1 MSSFNMSRANVP
13 QAFVSSYAPRIRS
26 YANSLLTPA
35 IQPPNV
41 IAPLRTTKRGT
52 HAVNYSEDLET
63 DSLEDSDAPR
73 RPTGLRSLR
82 QNVSEHGGGGQP
94 ALALAK
100 ELGKELRAPVDVQG
114 IWREWMGKPKKAMT
128 EKQVH
133 VQSTLPLALVPIR
146 IDLNVDPFQPDAP
159 LPKPNNARELG
170 LDENSPAYKSPDV
183 TPQYTL
189 KDYFL
194 WNLHEALI
202 TPDQF
207 AKVFVDELDFPL
219 ARKPALVVQITQ
231 QIRNQLE
238 EHAGVALHP
247 LFADSNKD
255 APPAAAAAAD
265 ARLPSQQRP
274 PLSRDHSSTPRVGT
288 PLPSSL
294 HAPQT
299 NGFNTPNAT
308 STPLPLGSSVTAS
321 AQPLSIH
328 NPDDAYRCVISLS
341 VNLMN
346 RLYTDKFEWSLLHPP
361 GFPEAFAKQTCADLG
376 LSGEWVP
383 ALAHAIYEAVLK
395 LKKEVCENGGS
406 VIGVIGSGVDA
417 WGQVDNE
424 AAEVHGD
431 GTLAIGEGAGW
442 RFDGED
448 LGAEWQPRVEV
459 LSKEEIEKREGDRDR
474 QLRRLRRETAIRAN
488 VSFQPD
494 YFANGLGG
502 SQGLGAEEERM
513 GRGERAKKKRRFRS
527 LSPAGRDTPDF
538 SAAFGGEQGK
548 LTEAERQF
556 WHCGHCRVWG
566 GAVWSVRDG
575 PAGPRTLC
583 NNCGHL
589 YERDQRLPPWSK
601 DLYAQERPG
610 GSIRNDTNQ
619 PPAPP
624 ALHAT
629 PSASTTFIPNP
640 HRASSQ
646 SHTFASRADL
656 SALPDVYAATV
667 RGGGPRMFE
676 EYAIEGEDLDWTKVT
691 DPRERKRLQNIING
705 RKYRERRLAAE
716 GSTPGAPGSAAG
728 LGGGSPG
735 PGFGTY

>member
-1 MSSFNMSRANVP
+1 MSRTNVP

-52 HAVNYSEDLET
+52 QAINYSEDLLEAE
-63 DSLEDSDAPR
+63 SLEDSDAPR

-82 QNVSEHGGGGQP
+82 QNVSELGQP
-94 ALALAK
+94 GQTK
-100 ELGKELRAPVDVQG
+100 ELGKELVAPVDMQG

-133 VQSTLPLALVPIR
+133 VQSTLPLNLVPIR
-146 IDLNVDPFQPDAP
+146 IDLNVDPFQPEAP

-170 LDENSPAYKSPDV
+170 LDENSPAYKNPDM

-194 WNLHEALI
+194 WNLHEALM

-207 AKVFVDELDFPL
+207 AKVFVDELDFPVS
-219 ARKPALVVQITQ
+219 RKPALIIQITQ
-231 QIRNQLE
+231 QIRSQLE

-247 LFADSNKD
+247 LFGDAK
-255 APPAAAAAAD
+255 APPPPET
-265 ARLPSQQRP
+265 RPPSQRP
-274 PLSRDHSSTPRVGT
+274 PLSRNESSTPFVGT
-288 PLPSSL
+288 PSNSLQPS
-294 HAPQT
+294 QT
-299 NGFNTPNAT
+299 NGFNTPNPGAAT
-308 STPLPLGSSVTAS
+308 PRIPDSTITAS
-321 AQPLSIH
+321 AQPLPAPSIH

-341 VNLMN
+341 INLMN

-361 GFPEAFAKQTCADLG
+361 GFPELFAKQTCADIG

-406 VIGVIGSGVDA
+406 VLGVVGSGIDA

-431 GTLAIGEGAGW
+431 GSLAIGEGAGW

-474 QLRRLRRETAIRAN
+474 QLRRLRRETAIRGAN
-488 VSFQPD
+488 VSFQPPGGAMGD
-494 YFANGLGG
+494 YFAGGLGT
-502 SQGLGAEEERM
+502 SQAAGGEEERM

-527 LSPAGRDTPDF
+527 LSPAGRDTPDY

-556 WHCGHCRVWG
+556 WHCAHCRVWG
-566 GAVWSVRDG
+566 GAVWAVRDG
-575 PAGPRTLC
+575 PSGSRVSLTLH
-583 NNCGHL
+583 NFSL
-589 YERDQRLPPWSK
+589 
-601 DLYAQERPG
+601 
-610 GSIRNDTNQ
+610 
-619 PPAPP
+619 
-624 ALHAT
+624 
-629 PSASTTFIPNP
+629 
-640 HRASSQ
+640 
-646 SHTFASRADL
+646 
-656 SALPDVYAATV
+656 
-667 RGGGPRMFE
+667 
-676 EYAIEGEDLDWTKVT
+676 
-691 DPRERKRLQNIING
+691 
-705 RKYRERRLAAE
+705 
-716 GSTPGAPGSAAG
+716 
-728 LGGGSPG
+728 
-735 PGFGTY
+735 

>member
-1 MSSFNMSRANVP
+1 MSSLTMPRTNVP

-52 HAVNYSEDLET
+52 HAINYSEDLET

-82 QNVSEHGGGGQP
+82 QNVSELGQP
-94 ALALAK
+94 GLTK
-100 ELGKELRAPVDVQG
+100 ELGKELVAPVDVQG

-133 VQSTLPLALVPIR
+133 VQATLPLNLVPIR

-170 LDENSPAYKSPDV
+170 LDENSPAYKNPDM

-194 WNLHEALI
+194 WNLHEALM

-207 AKVFVDELDFPL
+207 AKVFVDELDFPVG
-219 ARKPALVVQITQ
+219 RKPALIIQITQ
-231 QIRNQLE
+231 QIRSQLE

-247 LFADSNKD
+247 LFSESK
-255 APPAAAAAAD
+255 APPPAET
-265 ARLPSQQRP
+265 RPPSQRP
-274 PLSRDHSSTPRVGT
+274 PLSRDQSSTPLVGT
-288 PLPSSL
+288 PLPSL
-294 HAPQT
+294 QAPQT
-299 NGFNTPNAT
+299 NGFNTPTTAASN
-308 STPLPLGSSVTAS
+308 PLPPDSTITAT
-321 AQPLSIH
+321 AQPLPAPSIH

-341 VNLMN
+341 INLMN

-361 GFPEAFAKQTCADLG
+361 GFPEIFAKQTCADIG

-383 ALAHAIYEAVLK
+383 ALTHAIYEAVLK

-406 VIGVIGSGVDA
+406 VLGVVGSGVDA

-431 GTLAIGEGAGW
+431 GSLAIGEGAGW

-488 VSFQPD
+488 VLPPQGGSD
-494 YFANGLGG
+494 YFANGLGS
-502 SQGLGAEEERM
+502 SQGLGGEEERM

-527 LSPAGRDTPDF
+527 LSPAGRDTPDY

-548 LTEAERQF
+548 LSDAERQF
-556 WHCGHCRVWG
+556 WHCAHCRVWG
-566 GAVWSVRDG
+566 GAVWAVRDG
-575 PAGPRTLC
+575 PAGSRVSLTPSNLVIQSLIAYRPSATTVVSSMSATNASPPGTKTCTRKNAQVAAFGTCSRLQLHHFSPLTLKLLAPILQLLQLC
-583 NNCGHL
+583 KQL
-589 YERDQRLPPWSK
+589 LPPAQPSSRTPRAHLHSPPPFPATSSLVCLTSTLRLYVVADRGCSK
-601 DLYAQERPG
+601 
-610 GSIRNDTNQ
+610 N
-619 PPAPP
+619 
-624 ALHAT
+624 T
-629 PSASTTFIPNP
+629 PLKAKT
-640 HRASSQ
+640 
-646 SHTFASRADL
+646 
-656 SALPDVYAATV
+656 
-667 RGGGPRMFE
+667 
-676 EYAIEGEDLDWTKVT
+676 
-691 DPRERKRLQNIING
+691 
-705 RKYRERRLAAE
+705 
-716 GSTPGAPGSAAG
+716 
-728 LGGGSPG
+728 
-735 PGFGTY
+735 